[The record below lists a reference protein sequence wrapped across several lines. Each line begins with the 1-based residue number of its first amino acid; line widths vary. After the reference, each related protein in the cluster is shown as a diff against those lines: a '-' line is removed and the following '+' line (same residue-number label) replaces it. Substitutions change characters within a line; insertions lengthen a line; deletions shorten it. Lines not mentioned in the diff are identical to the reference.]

1 MHLEVPLADKAE
13 QLRIKH
19 EFAQHARNFMRPSV
33 CSAADSTYH
42 SEVEEQLEW
51 EEGEEEDGAGLGVPP
66 KLARLES
73 DASFVCAREAKRMSS
88 GRMVY

>member
-1 MHLEVPLADKAE
+1 MHLAVPLADKAE

-33 CSAADSTYH
+33 CSAAGSDCH
-42 SEVEEQLEW
+42 SEQDEHLYDDGD
-51 EEGEEEDGAGLGVPP
+51 EGEGLAVPP

-88 GRMVY
+88 GRMLY